1 MNTAAP
7 VTADAVN
14 QHYLD
19 HVVAASDSVQ
29 VAASEDIVTG
39 SGVKLL
45 AKGAR
50 IGAGE
55 RERLLQHKLLKPLE
69 DCVEVVDGVTPEKL
83 APVAAQLLDEQA
95 LLAVMCSAGRAR
107 PVDESLAALS
117 LSGPVRSLLTIYAGH
132 QEGRL
137 QHAVG
142 VAMLS
147 LSLARKLMPG
157 AIDRHRTL
165 ALAGLLH
172 DVGELYLDPS
182 LMVRGQRL
190 DPLQWRHIASHPAVG
205 ERVLRDMDGAGPEV
219 AKAVGQHHE
228 RLDGFGY
235 PRGVGGDAFTL
246 EGQVVAVAEWLMA
259 LAEHGRTPLARA
271 SMATRLVPGE
281 FDRTLL
287 QAVESAACGREESSP
302 GTEAAALGRLAPGV
316 ERMAVIL
323 ERFRT
328 SRGWID
334 QHIES
339 ARPALKTVLEAGLRR
354 IARIQAS
361 FSSIGFDVADPT
373 VLLAELDALADSR
386 VQREVAMMV
395 AELEWRLR
403 EVERETRLR
412 AGLLPA
418 DDAAIVDE
426 MVARLKA
433 PPERVG

>member
-1 MNTAAP
+1 
-7 VTADAVN
+7 
-14 QHYLD
+14 
-19 HVVAASDSVQ
+19 
-29 VAASEDIVTG
+29 
-39 SGVKLL
+39 
-45 AKGAR
+45 
-50 IGAGE
+50 
-55 RERLLQHKLLKPLE
+55 
-69 DCVEVVDGVTPEKL
+69 
-83 APVAAQLLDEQA
+83 
-95 LLAVMCSAGRAR
+95 
-107 PVDESLAALS
+107 
-117 LSGPVRSLLTIYAGH
+117 
-132 QEGRL
+132 
-137 QHAVG
+137 
-142 VAMLS
+142 
-147 LSLARKLMPG
+147 
-157 AIDRHRTL
+157 
-165 ALAGLLH
+165 
-172 DVGELYLDPS
+172 
-182 LMVRGQRL
+182 
-190 DPLQWRHIASHPAVG
+190 
-205 ERVLRDMDGAGPEV
+205 
-219 AKAVGQHHE
+219 
-228 RLDGFGY
+228 
-235 PRGVGGDAFTL
+235 
-246 EGQVVAVAEWLMA
+246 VVAVAEWLMA

-281 FDRTLL
+281 FDRILL
-287 QAVESAACGREESSP
+287 QAVESAARGREESSP